1 MKQAIPLST
10 RIERT
15 VRRWFRKAFG
25 PGAVVLCLS
34 ILSLTV
40 CGQSGRRSTPA
51 PKPSP
56 GQSPAKSD
64 QSATKSDQEEQTA
77 TNGKVADGGETIEG
91 DVLTVNTNLVTVP
104 VRVMDHGGKNILNL
118 QRKDFHIFENG
129 AEQRIAYFAT
139 VDTPFT
145 VVLLLDTS
153 GSTEFKM
160 EDIQNA
166 AISFV
171 NQLKPQDRVMVMSFD
186 DKIQTF
192 CEPTNDRS
200 ELIQAIRQTK
210 TGDNTRLY
218 DAVEQVI
225 QQKLK
230 SIGGRKAVV
239 LFTDG
244 VDTTSGHATYKSTLK
259 LVQESDAGVYVVA
272 YDTSGDLFGGGAST
286 KTVNGG
292 KIPTGGSGNPNP
304 NSGRFPNPNGGGG
317 YPNPSGGGGYPN
329 PSGGGYP
336 NPSGG
341 GYPNPRGGKNP
352 NPSGGGYPNPS
363 GGGYPNPSG
372 GGYPNPSGG
381 GYPNPSGGGYPNPSG
396 GGYPNPNY
404 PGTGGGFP
412 GPNSTIGDYHVAD
425 QYLHEIVL
433 ESGGEYYRGDT
444 IVGLSG
450 AFRDLAD
457 ELRRQYSV
465 GYYPPAGK
473 SGERRDIKVR
483 VNQPGLVVKA
493 RDSYVYAKA
502 NAQDNQK

>member
-15 VRRWFRKAFG
+15 VRRWFRKSFG

-40 CGQSGRRSTPA
+40 CGQSGRRSTPT

-56 GQSPAKSD
+56 EQSPTKSD
-64 QSATKSDQEEQTA
+64 QPPTKSDQEEQTA

-186 DKIQTF
+186 DKILTF
-192 CEPTNDRS
+192 CDPTNDRA
-200 ELIQAIRQTK
+200 ELVQAIRQTK
-210 TGDNTRLY
+210 TGDSTRLY

-225 QQKLK
+225 QQKLR
-230 SIGGRKAVV
+230 SIPGRKAVV

-244 VDTTSGHATYKSTLK
+244 VDTASGHATYKSTLK

-292 KIPTGGSGNPNP
+292 RIPTGGSGNPNP
-304 NSGRFPNPNGGGG
+304 NGGRFPNPNGGGYPNPSGGG

-336 NPSGG
+336 NPSG
-341 GYPNPRGGKNP
+341 RSP

-396 GGYPNPNY
+396 GGYPNPSGGRYPNPSGGGYPNPNGGNY
-404 PGTGGGFP
+404 PGGGFP
-412 GPNSTIGDYHVAD
+412 TPGGPDDYRVAD
-425 QYLHEIVL
+425 QYLH
-433 ESGGEYYRGDT
+433 
-444 IVGLSG
+444 
-450 AFRDLAD
+450 
-457 ELRRQYSV
+457 
-465 GYYPPAGK
+465 
-473 SGERRDIKVR
+473 
-483 VNQPGLVVKA
+483 
-493 RDSYVYAKA
+493 
-502 NAQDNQK
+502 

>member
-1 MKQAIPLST
+1 MKQTIPST
-10 RIERT
+10 QHMART
-15 VRRWFRKAFG
+15 I
-25 PGAVVLCLS
+25 GAVVAIVVWLS
-34 ILSLTV
+34 IVSLTV
-40 CGQSGRRSTPA
+40 SAQSGRRSTSPT
-51 PKPSP
+51 PKASP
-56 GQSPAKSD
+56 EQPVKNPDQANKS
-64 QSATKSDQEEQTA
+64 TDQEDQTA
-77 TNGKVADGGETIEG
+77 NSGKIAGEGETVEG

-104 VRVMDHGGKNILNL
+104 VKVMDRGGKNILNL
-118 QRKDFHIFENG
+118 QRKDFKIFENG

-139 VDTPFT
+139 VDAPFT

-192 CEPTNDRS
+192 CEPTNDRA
-200 ELIQAIRQTK
+200 ELVQAIRQTR
-210 TGDNTRLY
+210 TGDSTRLY
-218 DAVEQVI
+218 DAVEQVVA
-225 QQKLK
+225 QKLK
-230 SIGGRKAVV
+230 SIAGRKAVV

-244 VDTTSGHATYKSTLK
+244 VDTASGHATFKSTLK

-292 KIPTGGSGNPNP
+292 RIPSGGGSGY
-304 NSGRFPNPNGGGG
+304 PNPNGG
-317 YPNPSGGGGYPN
+317 
-329 PSGGGYP
+329 
-336 NPSGG
+336 
-341 GYPNPRGGKNP
+341 RF
-352 NPSGGGYPNPS
+352 
-363 GGGYPNPSG
+363 PNPSG

-396 GGYPNPNY
+396 GGYPNPNGRNPNPNGGGY
-404 PGTGGGFP
+404 PNPSGGGYPNPNGTGYPNPNGTGYPNPNGTGYPNPNSGGFP
-412 GPNSTIGDYHVAD
+412 GPNSTMGDYRVAD
-425 QYLHEIVL
+425 QYLHEIVF

-457 ELRRQYSV
+457 ELRRQYSI

-483 VNQPGLVVKA
+483 VDQPGLVVKA
-493 RDSYVYAKA
+493 RDSYVYSKA
-502 NAQDNQK
+502 NATDKTK

>member
-15 VRRWFRKAFG
+15 VRRCFRKAFG

-40 CGQSGRRSTPA
+40 CGQSRRRSTPA

-56 GQSPAKSD
+56 EQSPTKSD
-64 QSATKSDQEEQTA
+64 QSPTKSEQEEQTA

-104 VRVMDHGGKNILNL
+104 VKVMDHGGKNILNL

-186 DKIQTF
+186 DKILTF
-192 CEPTNDRS
+192 CDPTNDRA
-200 ELIQAIRQTK
+200 ELVQAIRQTK
-210 TGDNTRLY
+210 TGDSTRLY

-225 QQKLK
+225 QQKLR
-230 SIGGRKAVV
+230 SIPGRKAVV

-244 VDTTSGHATYKSTLK
+244 VDTASGHATYKSTLK

-272 YDTSGDLFGGGAST
+272 YDTSGDLLGGGAST

-292 KIPTGGSGNPNP
+292 RIPTGGGSGNPNP
-304 NSGRFPNPNGGGG
+304 NSGRF
-317 YPNPSGGGGYPN
+317 
-329 PSGGGYP
+329 
-336 NPSGG
+336 
-341 GYPNPRGGKNP
+341 P

-372 GGYPNPSGG
+372 GGGYPNPSGGGYPSPRGSKNPNPSGG

-412 GPNSTIGDYHVAD
+412 GPNSTIGDYRVAD

-457 ELRRQYSV
+457 ELRRQYSI

-502 NAQDNQK
+502 NAKDNQM